1 MVRRPRQLQPGLG
14 DPLTGDYRVDE
25 IAPAAVKLGLEV
37 PPEIIAIGEAWVTSE
52 ISGWEV
58 LLPRAVVDAYQEKL
72 PEWRA
77 SPEYARA
84 CQAAFEARS

>member
-1 MVRRPRQLQPGLG
+1 MS
-14 DPLTGDYRVDE
+14 GDYRVDE
-25 IAPAAVKLGLEV
+25 IAPAALQLGLDV
-37 PPEIIAIGEAWVTSE
+37 PPEIIAMGEAWLTSE
-52 ISGWEV
+52 ISSWEV
-58 LLPRAVVDAYQEKL
+58 LLPSDVIEAYNARL